1 MSLRKNVRGLH
12 FPCEC
17 VSVERGYSDPWALI
31 AQNKLLSDGTKE
43 QVLNSVA
50 RQPKTIARLAEELG
64 LSQPTIHAHVS
75 DMLKSELLCQAA
87 EWEKQH
93 PAENYY
99 EPNFPVIR
107 AADRVASK
115 PICQAMA
122 EQIAD
127 LFEKNQAGLRRAIEK
142 TSIAERRWEY
152 ADVAQCFY
160 ASVQRGARKILE
172 DRGVLPRRQRHKD
185 GAEWLFWA
193 EEPDSSS
200 RR

>member
-17 VSVERGYSDPWALI
+17 VSVEHGYSDPWAVI

-87 EWEKQH
+87 EFEKQH

-99 EPNFPVIR
+99 EPNFPVIK
-107 AADRVASK
+107 AADRMASK
-115 PICQAMA
+115 PICQV
-122 EQIAD
+122 
-127 LFEKNQAGLRRAIEK
+127 
-142 TSIAERRWEY
+142 W
-152 ADVAQCFY
+152 AQTMSEFRNRNGGTFR
-160 ASVQRGARKILE
+160 SPE
-172 DRGVLPRRQRHKD
+172 FFNTFPRRGSTKII
-185 GAEWLFWA
+185 
-193 EEPDSSS
+193 
-200 RR
+200 